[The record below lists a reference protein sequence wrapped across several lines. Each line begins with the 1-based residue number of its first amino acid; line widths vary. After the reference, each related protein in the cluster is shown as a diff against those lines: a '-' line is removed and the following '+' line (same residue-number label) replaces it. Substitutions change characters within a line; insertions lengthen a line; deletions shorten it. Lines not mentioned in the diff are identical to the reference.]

1 MLMQITFTELYQLCM
16 ILIGVVSLILQVN
29 KKK

>member
-1 MLMQITFTELYQLCM
+1 MQITFTELYQFCM
-16 ILIGVVSLILQVN
+16 ILIGIISLVIQAN

>member
-1 MLMQITFTELYQLCM
+1 MQITFTELYQLCM